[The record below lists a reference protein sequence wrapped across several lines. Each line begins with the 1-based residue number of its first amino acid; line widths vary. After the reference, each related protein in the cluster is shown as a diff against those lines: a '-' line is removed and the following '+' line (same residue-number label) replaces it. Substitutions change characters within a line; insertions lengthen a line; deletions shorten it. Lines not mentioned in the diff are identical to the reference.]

1 MPLHATR
8 LPPPAALA
16 TAGHR
21 PDDAALS
28 AAAAAA
34 ERLLPASMPPSS
46 LAWLLWSFAHFRHQ
60 PPRSLLRKAERALR
74 GPQLLAL
81 YAAEPAHLARLCWA
95 LAELGYYS
103 GAPCCPLH
111 PPCPAL
117 CCVCGAL
124 AGETEALA
132 AGAPA
137 GCYLENLW
145 MAD

>member
-1 MPLHATR
+1 MPPRAP
-8 LPPPAALA
+8 LPPPLAALA

-34 ERLLPASMPPSS
+34 ERLLPASMPPAS

-103 GAPCCPLH
+103 GAPPLPAPA
-111 PPCPAL
+111 PPRL
-117 CCVCGAL
+117 LGAL
-124 AGETEALA
+124 ACAAL
-132 AGAPA
+132 PA
-137 GCYLENLW
+137 
-145 MAD
+145 